1 MLPPRALVAPDAFK
15 GTFSAAEVA
24 EAVARGLERAGVAAD
39 RCPLADGGEGT
50 QAALLTARGGRVV
63 VAPAHDLLGRLLTA
77 SFALLDDDGRTA
89 VVETAA
95 ASGLPLLD
103 AQERDPWAAST
114 YGTGELIAAALD
126 AGARELLIGAG
137 GSATVD
143 GGAGALAALAA
154 RRPDGLGDA
163 RLVVLC
169 DVRTPWERCAHVFGP
184 QKGADP
190 ALVERLAARL
200 DAQAAALPRDPRG
213 VPMGGAAGGLAG
225 ALWAAHAAELVA
237 GAPFVLDAAG
247 FDARL
252 HGAAA
257 VICGEGRLD
266 AQSGEGKLVGE
277 VVRRARRAGVAAI
290 ALAGEVALDAAGWR
304 ALGLAEAIAA
314 TTLAQLEAAGERIGR
329 ELLAGG

>member
-63 VAPAHDLLGRLLTA
+63 AAPAHDPLGRPLTA

-213 VPMGGAAGGLAG
+213 VQMGGAAGGLAG